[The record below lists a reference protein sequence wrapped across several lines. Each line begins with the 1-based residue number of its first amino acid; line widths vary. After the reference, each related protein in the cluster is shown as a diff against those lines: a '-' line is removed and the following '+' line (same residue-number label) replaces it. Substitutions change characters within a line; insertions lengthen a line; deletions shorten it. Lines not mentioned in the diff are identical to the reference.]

1 MKYDQFI
8 EAIADAAINAGM
20 FVRCAGYACIAFCV
34 VAPAAMVVL

>member
-20 FVRCAGYACIAFCV
+20 LVRCAGYACIAFV
-34 VAPAAMVVL
+34 IVAPTVMVVL